1 MSNLIR
7 VIILSFFILF
17 SFSLKGNNDWQI
29 YTKNNDIKIE
39 YKYLQC
45 VYQGGSFDTEYVVL
59 KVTNLKNTTIYV
71 DWNLELWYDNICY
84 TNESEGEENRIQSI
98 LLNTNEV
105 LEGNCLRNSNL
116 RIFAK
121 FIQELETMP
130 GLNKITELTKFELK
144 NINITYE

>member
-1 MSNLIR
+1 MVQIRHTIIDKNLMIAWSR
-7 VIILSFFILF
+7 
-17 SFSLKGNNDWQI
+17 
-29 YTKNNDIKIE
+29 Y
-39 YKYLQC
+39 
-45 VYQGGSFDTEYVVL
+45 
-59 KVTNLKNTTIYV
+59 
-71 DWNLELWYDNICY
+71 WNLELWYDNICY

-105 LEGNCLRNSNL
+105 LEGNCLQNSNL